1 MMKLHS
7 IVFALV
13 LFAVILFAGV
23 NWGLF
28 SREDT
33 ISFVFFSVRAPLGV
47 IMLGIVGVVSLLY
60 MVFIARAEISGL
72 VEVRK
77 KNREIEE
84 ARTLAMNS
92 EKSRVTEMQNMV
104 AGRMD
109 ELGGELIAL
118 KERFGSVERRV
129 GDVVRR
135 FDEEGV
141 FIVRGTDEE
150 NGDAAGGTE
159 TKK

>member
-1 MMKLHS
+1 MMKPHT
-7 IVFALV
+7 IVLALV
-13 LFAVILFAGV
+13 LFVVILFAGV

-28 SREDT
+28 AREDT
-33 ISFVFFSVRAPLGV
+33 ISFVFFSVRAPFGV

-60 MVFIARAEISGL
+60 MVFIARAEIAGL
-72 VEVRK
+72 MEVRK
-77 KNREIEE
+77 KNRELEE
-84 ARTLAMNS
+84 VRTLAMNS

-129 GDVVRR
+129 GDIVRR

-141 FIVRGTDEE
+141 FIVRGAGEE
-150 NGDAAGGTE
+150 DGDVADGTE